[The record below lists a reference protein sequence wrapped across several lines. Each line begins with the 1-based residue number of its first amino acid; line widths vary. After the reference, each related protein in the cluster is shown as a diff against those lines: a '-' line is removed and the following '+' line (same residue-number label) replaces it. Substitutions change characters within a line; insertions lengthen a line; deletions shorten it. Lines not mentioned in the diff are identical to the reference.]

1 MLKSVLVDKIIELA
15 LLEDIG
21 SGDLTTKFIAPFLK
35 KSKYYL
41 LAKEDFIV
49 CGLPLLE
56 KIFYKVDRNIIVNYL
71 KSDGDIVNSGD
82 VLAEITGEASTIL
95 KLERTVLNFLQRLSG
110 IATNTYKYVKA
121 LEKTDI
127 KILDTRKTTPGM
139 RILEKY
145 AVKTGGGTNH
155 RIGLFDG
162 VMLKDTHIDAVGSIR
177 KAVEILREGI
187 PITVRIEVET
197 RNLDEVSEAVEAGAD
212 IVMLDNFPLDK
223 VKEACMIVNG
233 RAKIEVSGGVTLEKL
248 DLYKKYPIDYIS
260 VGALTNRFR
269 VVDISMKFGELI

>member
-1 MLKSVLVDKIIELA
+1 MLNSALVDKIIELA

-35 KSKYYL
+35 RSKYYL
-41 LAKEDFIV
+41 LAKEDFVV
-49 CGLPLLE
+49 CGLPLVE
-56 KIFYKVDRNIIVNYL
+56 KIFNSADKNVMVNYL
-71 KSDGDIVNSGD
+71 KNDGDFVNPGD
-82 VLAEITGEASTIL
+82 ILAEITGEAATIL

-121 LEKTDI
+121 LEGTNI

-139 RILEKY
+139 RVLEKY
-145 AVKTGGGTNH
+145 AVRTGGGTNH

-187 PITVRIEVET
+187 PITVKIEVET
-197 RNLDEVSEAVEAGAD
+197 RNLDEVAEAVEAGAD
-212 IVMLDNFPLDK
+212 IIMLDNFPLDK
-223 VKEACMIVNG
+223 IKEACQIVNG
-233 RAKIEVSGGVTLEKL
+233 RARIEVSGGVTLEKL
-248 DLYKKYPIDYIS
+248 ALYKNFPIDYIS
-260 VGALTNRFR
+260 VGALTNRFKA
-269 VVDISMKFGELI
+269 VDISMKFGELL